1 MLLIMF
7 ARILY
12 AHQKNNAIFFQLVVS
27 FETEFSLVP
36 SVRKLVFIED
46 KYLVGEEIVRVR
58 IEEYWLSR

>member
-1 MLLIMF
+1 MF

>member
-1 MLLIMF
+1 MF

-27 FETEFSLVP
+27 FETEFSPVP